1 MKAIS
6 FADTF
11 TSVSNELACKIG
23 DLTENSKLAYGL
35 KVVKEE
41 RYIFMSSMLGLLAE
55 YCLWPL
61 VVNTS
66 AITNSVKY
74 QHDQLKWK
82 IKETFD
88 EGKPNPIEFRND
100 EVALRQ
106 KIYLEHDCTAIH
118 KIYIDDEH
126 ANATVWDPKILLM
139 TSRDPSAPFV

>member
-55 YCLWPL
+55 YCL
-61 VVNTS
+61 
-66 AITNSVKY
+66 
-74 QHDQLKWK
+74 
-82 IKETFD
+82 
-88 EGKPNPIEFRND
+88 
-100 EVALRQ
+100 
-106 KIYLEHDCTAIH
+106 
-118 KIYIDDEH
+118 
-126 ANATVWDPKILLM
+126 
-139 TSRDPSAPFV
+139 